1 MTAPAP
7 TTAVCD
13 IQCPHLHTPEEA
25 SALLGGRPS
34 ARTLRDK
41 ASRRAI
47 PTPAPLGP
55 TSSLSATT
63 TSPSSSATARPAAPP
78 ASAATPAATPS
89 QKEQP

>member
-47 PTPAPLGP
+47 PHTRAAGTNVIAFSHDDIAQLIRDGASGRP
-55 TSSLSATT
+55 TRVRRDSRRHS
-63 TSPSSSATARPAAPP
+63 
-78 ASAATPAATPS
+78 
-89 QKEQP
+89 